1 MEEALGFFPQIR
13 FARSQSSAIHE
24 SSRASGELFLPE
36 DLTGTRTEL
45 RVLLA
50 SVKSPAHQSD
60 IRYAPFTHTLHPG
73 ASDACEL
80 SMIDSCNRQLMIR
93 RSGMRRRAALTM

>member
-1 MEEALGFFPQIR
+1 MKETLDFFPRSER
-13 FARSQSSAIHE
+13 FARSQSSAIHK
-24 SSRASGELFLPE
+24 SLRGSGDLFLPE
-36 DLTGTRTEL
+36 DLARRTEL
-45 RVLLA
+45 CVFLA
-50 SVKSPAHQSD
+50 FVKSYAHQSD

-93 RSGMRRRAALTM
+93 RSGMRRRAALTI